1 MFSTQRLFTAIVF
14 IALFVMAT
22 REIADPDFWWH
33 LRTGQ
38 VITSTGTIPHTDI
51 FSITAEGKEWVT
63 HEWLSEVIMYALYS
77 IGGFGL
83 LILAFAACITL
94 AFGFVYLRSSG
105 KPYLAGFCVILGA
118 LVTAPTWG
126 VRPQMF
132 SLLLTSVFLY
142 LLDRYVSSG
151 KYKFLLPIFP
161 VMILWVNL
169 HSGFAV
175 GIVILAIYILGILVD
190 RFFAARSKSA
200 QMSSIGPIQSI
211 VPLVVCLG
219 ACLFAV
225 LLNPNGARMY
235 SYPFETLTSHA
246 MQAYIQEWFSP
257 DFHQLEWL
265 PFALLFILV
274 LVSAFLGKA
283 PLSSTQI
290 VLVALFG
297 LAGLRSARNIPLFA
311 LVATPVLAAELG
323 AWLALSANL
332 NEPQKTSRRASI
344 LNFVI
349 LLLVLLAGAI
359 RVGTVLAN
367 QTNIEQATFPA
378 AAVNWIEAQQPKP
391 NLFNSYNWGGYL
403 IWRLYPAYKV
413 FIDGRADVYGDQS
426 IEKYLS
432 IYRTAPGWEQRLA
445 STGVNV
451 LLLEPDSPLAYA
463 LEGNPNWRQSFRD
476 NKSVVFI
483 RN

>member
-1 MFSTQRLFTAIVF
+1 MLSTQRLFTAIVF

-38 VITSTGTIPHTDI
+38 VITATRTIPHTDI
-51 FSITAEGKEWVT
+51 FSTTADGKEWVT
-63 HEWLSEVIMYALYS
+63 HEWLSEVIMYALYFV
-77 IGGFGL
+77 GGFGL

-94 AFGFVYLRSSG
+94 AFGFVYLRCAG
-105 KPYLAGFCVILGA
+105 KPYVAGFCVILGA
-118 LVTAPTWG
+118 LATAPTWG
-126 VRPQMF
+126 VRPQIL
-132 SLLLTSVFLY
+132 SLLLTSVFLF

-151 KYKFLLPIFP
+151 KTKFLIPLFP
-161 VMILWVNL
+161 LMILWVNL

-175 GIVILAIYILGILVD
+175 GIVIIAIYTLGILVD
-190 RFFAARSKSA
+190 RFLAGRSKIVRTSTN
-200 QMSSIGPIQSI
+200 GPIQSI

-246 MQAYIQEWFSP
+246 MQSYIQEWFSP

-265 PFALLFILV
+265 PFALLFVLV

-283 PLSSTQI
+283 PLSSTE
-290 VLVALFG
+290 VTLVALFG
-297 LAGLRSARNIPLFA
+297 LAGLRSARNVPLFA
-311 LVATPVLAAELG
+311 LVATPVLAAEVDGWLG
-323 AWLALSANL
+323 LSVHL
-332 NEPQKTSRRASI
+332 NDTRKTSHRTGI
-344 LNFVI
+344 LNFVV

-367 QTNIEQATFPA
+367 QSNIEQVTFPA
-378 AAVNWIEAQQPKP
+378 AAADWIEAQQPKP
-391 NLFNSYNWGGYL
+391 NLYNSYNWGGYL

-413 FIDGRADVYGDQS
+413 SIDGRADVYGDQS

-432 IYRTAPGWEQRLA
+432 IYRAAPGWEQKLA
-445 STGVNV
+445 LAGVNV
-451 LLLEPDSPLAYA
+451 LMLEPDSPLAYA
-463 LEGNPNWRQSFRD
+463 LGENPNWRQSFRD
-476 NKSVVFI
+476 DKSVVFV